1 MLEKLMVKER
11 AKVKRSGKSPV
22 ALPLPRRE
30 AVRDAPDRIRK
41 AHLRF
46 LEQTATRPTL
56 SQPAAQSI
64 LQNELV
70 AARILS
76 SERWN
81 LDN

>member
-1 MLEKLMVKER
+1 MLLDVER
-11 AKVKRSGKSPV
+11 AGAAASAQNVRLVV
-22 ALPLPRRE
+22 ALAERSSTLGHFE
-30 AVRDAPDRIRK
+30 V
-41 AHLRF
+41 
-46 LEQTATRPTL
+46 ATRPTL